1 MNTHISIDGMEITIT
16 SNGQP
21 NCSKSNSES
30 NPDKHSEN
38 GKNTGSIIQTHF
50 DLDKSERRTW
60 NVIMKFINE
69 IKSLG
74 EEDV

>member
-1 MNTHISIDGMEITIT
+1 MKTHISIDGIEITIT

-21 NCSKSNSES
+21 NCSKNNGES
-30 NPDKHSEN
+30 NPDINSEN
-38 GKNTGSIIQTHF
+38 GKKTGSIIPTHF

-60 NVIMKFINE
+60 NAIMKFINE